1 VNAHYL
7 EKHIRDLQVKGR
19 TMLIHAIYQ
28 LKDAVVP
35 NLWPYAT
42 RLANE
47 VLNITPRTKDGS
59 MPMIFFAKTDCPP
72 RLDHLHP
79 FGCPAHVTTCN

>member
-1 VNAHYL
+1 
-7 EKHIRDLQVKGR
+7 
-19 TMLIHAIYQ
+19 MLIHAIYQ

-79 FGCPAHVTTCN
+79 FGCPAHVPDNHLQLGKKLENGKTEVI